1 MSADIVPFD
10 WVPATSIARPN
21 VFLPCEYRIKL
32 ATERWEH
39 REAATL
45 RRQVFCTEQDLF
57 KHDDRDAVDDRAQTL
72 VALSCISGTAEAVV
86 GTVRI
91 HTTTDSPDCT
101 HWQGSRLAVQREYR
115 GIAWLGSELIRLAV
129 GTAHARGAQCF
140 TALVQVQNVA
150 LFRRLHWQSLEERQ
164 LLGRPHHLMQASLA
178 HYPPCF
184 DAEQGFITTLRQAA

>member
-1 MSADIVPFD
+1 MPADIFPID
-10 WVPATSIARPN
+10 WVPAASIARPS

-32 ATERWEH
+32 ATERWER
-39 REAATL
+39 REAAAL
-45 RRQVFCTEQDLF
+45 RRQVFCVEQGLF
-57 KHDDRDAVDDRAQTL
+57 EHDDRDAIDDIAHTL
-72 VALSCISGTAEAVV
+72 VALSCISGAGESVV

-91 HTTTDSPDCT
+91 HPAADGLDTA

-129 GTAHARGAQCF
+129 GTAHASGAQRF
-140 TALVQVQNVA
+140 TALVQIQNVA
-150 LFRRLHWQSLEERQ
+150 LFRRLHWQSLDERQ